1 MFEGTI
7 RQETKRPWEEMSE
20 GTKCPERQNA
30 WRNKTSGK
38 KVQRDKRP
46 EGQRIPFVIFT
57 TYIFKKFMKI

>member
-1 MFEGTI
+1 MFEGTK
-7 RQETKRPWEEMSE
+7 RKETKRPWEEMSE

-46 EGQRIPFVIFT
+46 EGQSIPWCDIYNVHIH
-57 TYIFKKFMKI
+57 